1 MIRELLAYY
10 SRQIIGSLRN
20 CQNILYLSCME
31 EPTEPKIIKEPH
43 KRRLLYES
51 DAGHPWESRPSEE
64 QERIYESSTQI
75 LEKRKARRLEE
86 AAEFLYGKSLKWYK
100 EVVIWPMFILLLV
113 ELGVRVIQT
122 KYLFLWPPQ
131 VFNWV
136 ITAARI
142 ILFSYLAA
150 IGIKHFKANKIQIV
164 VAAIIGGG
172 VVGFLLAIFQ
182 LFWYFELWTF
192 FNLIG
197 QPLLLMAEGM
207 LISWLVY
214 SLFFNKKDV
223 N

>member
-1 MIRELLAYY
+1 
-10 SRQIIGSLRN
+10 
-20 CQNILYLSCME
+20 ME

>member
-1 MIRELLAYY
+1 VIRELLAYY